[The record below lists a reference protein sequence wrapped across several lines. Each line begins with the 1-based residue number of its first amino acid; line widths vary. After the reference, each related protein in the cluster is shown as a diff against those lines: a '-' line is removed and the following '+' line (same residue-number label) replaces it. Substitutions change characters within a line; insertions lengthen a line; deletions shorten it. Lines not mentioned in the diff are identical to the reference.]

1 MSTNA
6 TSHRIRSITVIG
18 GFLDGAQFD
27 LSDGLNCFIG
37 ARGTGKTTALELVRF
52 ALDALPVRDAEVTE
66 RRRIESLVGR
76 NLDGGQV
83 HVGIETKEGLGF
95 VVSRAWGEEP
105 LVLTRDGNATDMTL
119 KAGSIFRA
127 DIFSQNEVE
136 RIANETAS
144 QLELLDSF
152 EAETIAEM
160 NGQLKQV
167 RASLETNAAQI
178 IPLEHQ
184 IAAMTEQLRSL
195 PAVEAKL
202 QAYAASDGEN
212 ADEINRAHGH
222 KAVRDRE
229 QRIASGVA
237 ESLGEMRQKLSL
249 FHGRLQERIE
259 GTVDQEMTEGPNG
272 KTVQAICREI
282 DSCGNDLDDLL
293 QRAEARIATAEQ
305 SIGGLAHELNLAH
318 KGQELAFRKLM
329 ARHQEAQG
337 QAAERTRLE
346 KARNDLL
353 ARRRKRDEL
362 QHRLVSLKKER
373 QCQLQQL
380 SELQDRRFA
389 VRKSVAERINNA
401 LSPAI
406 RVHMIQFGNPE
417 LYQRLLETALRGA
430 RIKHGIVAGKLV
442 TAFWP
447 SELSKLVAQRDVEA
461 LVDRAELNSEQAEK
475 VITALGTSEVLFG
488 LETVEL
494 LDQPKIELRDGNA
507 YKDCATLSTGQKC
520 TAILPILLMDSDRPL
535 LIDQPEDNLDNRF
548 IFEAVVDS
556 IRKIKPRRQLIF
568 VTHNPNIPVLGDA
581 EKVFVLD
588 SNGSAARK
596 ANEGSVDRCKADIV
610 TLLEGGEEAFK
621 RRKARYAY

>member
-229 QRIASGVA
+229 
-237 ESLGEMRQKLSL
+237 
-249 FHGRLQERIE
+249 
-259 GTVDQEMTEGPNG
+259 
-272 KTVQAICREI
+272 
-282 DSCGNDLDDLL
+282 
-293 QRAEARIATAEQ
+293 
-305 SIGGLAHELNLAH
+305 
-318 KGQELAFRKLM
+318 
-329 ARHQEAQG
+329 
-337 QAAERTRLE
+337 
-346 KARNDLL
+346 
-353 ARRRKRDEL
+353 
-362 QHRLVSLKKER
+362 
-373 QCQLQQL
+373 
-380 SELQDRRFA
+380 
-389 VRKSVAERINNA
+389 
-401 LSPAI
+401 
-406 RVHMIQFGNPE
+406 
-417 LYQRLLETALRGA
+417 
-430 RIKHGIVAGKLV
+430 
-442 TAFWP
+442 
-447 SELSKLVAQRDVEA
+447 
-461 LVDRAELNSEQAEK
+461 
-475 VITALGTSEVLFG
+475 
-488 LETVEL
+488 
-494 LDQPKIELRDGNA
+494 
-507 YKDCATLSTGQKC
+507 
-520 TAILPILLMDSDRPL
+520 
-535 LIDQPEDNLDNRF
+535 
-548 IFEAVVDS
+548 
-556 IRKIKPRRQLIF
+556 
-568 VTHNPNIPVLGDA
+568 
-581 EKVFVLD
+581 
-588 SNGSAARK
+588 
-596 ANEGSVDRCKADIV
+596 
-610 TLLEGGEEAFK
+610 
-621 RRKARYAY
+621 